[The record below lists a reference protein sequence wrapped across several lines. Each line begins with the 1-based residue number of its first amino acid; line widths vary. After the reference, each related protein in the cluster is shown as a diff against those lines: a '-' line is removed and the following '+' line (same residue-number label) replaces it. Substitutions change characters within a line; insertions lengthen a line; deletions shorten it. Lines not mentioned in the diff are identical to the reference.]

1 MGRGLL
7 RQLLVEELGQDFA
20 EYALL
25 LVFVVLASAGIFLTS
40 GSSFAGLWSLSNS
53 QVVAASAA
61 AS

>member
-1 MGRGLL
+1 MGRSLL
-7 RQLLVEELGQDFA
+7 RQLLVDELGQDNT

-40 GSSFAGLWSLSNS
+40 GASFAGLWSLSNN